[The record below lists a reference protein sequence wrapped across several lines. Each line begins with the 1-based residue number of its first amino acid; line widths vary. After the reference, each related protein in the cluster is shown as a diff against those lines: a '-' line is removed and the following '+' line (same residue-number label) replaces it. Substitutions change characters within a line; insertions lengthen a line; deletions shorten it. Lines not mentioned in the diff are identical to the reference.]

1 MTSSVRR
8 RLLAAILGFAASAV
22 FARAAESHPP
32 PIRLDVDARDAARKL
47 FHARLTIPAAPGAL
61 TLLYPKWLPGEHG
74 PTGPIADLAGLTIT
88 AGGFPVPWTRDPV
101 EMYAFRCEVPAGA
114 AEIEVSLDYLS
125 PASAGLFSSGSS
137 ATEKLAVL
145 SWNTV
150 LLYPAGADPDR
161 VLYEAS
167 VRLPAGWSYATS
179 LAREGDASDPVRF
192 APVSLSVL
200 VDSPLLAGSHFRV
213 VPLST
218 EGIAHRID
226 IAADS
231 EAALE
236 MNAATQAAYRRLVAE
251 SGALFGARHYRHYD
265 FLLTLSDT
273 VAHFGLEHH
282 ESSDDRV
289 AERSLIDED
298 LRKANL
304 NDLLSHEMVHSWNG
318 KYRRPAGLMA
328 GRFDQAMKGDLLWVY
343 EGLTQYLGE
352 ILAART
358 GFLTEEQ
365 YREYLAIVAAEM
377 DAQKGRSWRPLRD
390 TAVAAQ
396 ILYEARPDWASW
408 RRGVDFYAESSL
420 LWLEADTLIRRESG
434 GRKSL
439 DDFCRLFFG
448 GVSGPPAVVPYTA
461 EDVFAALNQVLPWD
475 WKRFWTERLDSTAP
489 HAPLGGIAAGG
500 WRLGWTD
507 TPSEMQ
513 RAREEAAGK
522 ITDVRY
528 SVGFAVGEDGLIPDV
543 VPDSPAA
550 RSGVGPG
557 MRLLAVNGR
566 RWSRDILREAIRA
579 SKSRPIELIVENGE
593 FLGTHRLEWTGG
605 ERYPRLER
613 DAARPDLL
621 ARIVRPL
628 AAGANAP
635 AARK

>member
-251 SGALFGARHYRHYD
+251 TGALFGARHYRHYD

-528 SVGFAVGEDGLIPDV
+528 SIGFAVGEDGLIPDV

>member
-251 SGALFGARHYRHYD
+251 TGALFGARHYRHYD

-461 EDVFAALNQVLPWD
+461 EDVFAALNQILPWD

-528 SVGFAVGEDGLIPDV
+528 SIGFAVGEDGLIPDV

-566 RWSRDILREAIRA
+566 RWSRDVLREAIRA

>member
-88 AGGFPVPWTRDPV
+88 AGGRPVPWTRDPV

-179 LAREGDASDPVRF
+179 LAREGDASETVRF

-251 SGALFGARHYRHYD
+251 TGALFGARHYRHYD

-566 RWSRDILREAIRA
+566 RWSRDVLREAIRA

>member
-88 AGGFPVPWTRDPV
+88 AGGRPVPWTRDPV

-251 SGALFGARHYRHYD
+251 TGALFGARHYRHYD

-566 RWSRDILREAIRA
+566 RWSRDVLREAIRA

>member
-161 VLYEAS
+161 VLYEVS

-251 SGALFGARHYRHYD
+251 TGALFGARHYRHYD

>member
-88 AGGFPVPWTRDPV
+88 AGGRPIPWTRDPV

-251 SGALFGARHYRHYD
+251 TGALFGARHYRHYD

>member
-251 SGALFGARHYRHYD
+251 TGALFGARHYRHYD

-566 RWSRDILREAIRA
+566 RWSRDVLREAIRA